1 MRLQGE
7 HDGPTSTPAKMRPWL
22 TCVHSHRVSSKEG
35 YFNERVR
42 LVGRG
47 GTCTGANLYGRL
59 RVWRVIGFDEPPRG

>member
-22 TCVHSHRVSSKEG
+22 TCVHRVSSKEG

-47 GTCTGANLYGRL
+47 DTCALVRIYRL